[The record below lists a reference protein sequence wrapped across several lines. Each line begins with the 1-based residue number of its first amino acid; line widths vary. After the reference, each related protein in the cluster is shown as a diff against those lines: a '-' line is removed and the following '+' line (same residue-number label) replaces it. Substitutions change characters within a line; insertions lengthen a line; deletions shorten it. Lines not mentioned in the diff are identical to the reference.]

1 MAAEGALWVASDT
14 GGRIVRVD
22 PASGAVTARV
32 DVPPRPGG
40 LAAGGGAVWAFHFLQ
55 GAITRI
61 DVATAT
67 STRLDVPGARATGIA
82 YGGDSLW
89 LLSTAPA
96 ELLEL
101 DPATGALRRTIS
113 LRPAFAPTRSFL
125 ECWWLAFGD
134 GAVWATLPNHDALAR
149 IDASIGEVRYVG
161 RGFGHPFGIALGG
174 GSVWV
179 ATDRSVVRLDAS
191 SGAVLGASELQLADR
206 TGFVSIAYGDGAAW
220 LTNYDRGTLVRV
232 TPASSRQVR
241 SANPRRT
248 PSTAAS
254 VDG

>member
-1 MAAEGALWVASDT
+1 VAVSIPYGPPGTSGSLDSAVAAEGALWVASDS

-22 PASGAVTARV
+22 PASGTVTARV

-40 LAAGGGAVWAFHFLQ
+40 LAPGGGAVWVFHFLH
-55 GAITRI
+55 GAITRL
-61 DVATAT
+61 DVATGT

-89 LLSTAPA
+89 LLSTGPA
-96 ELLEL
+96 ELFEL
-101 DPATGALRRTIS
+101 DPATGSIRRTIS

-125 ECWWLAFGD
+125 ESWWLAFGD

-149 IDASIGEVRYVG
+149 VDASTGEARYVG
-161 RGFGHPFGIALGG
+161 
-174 GSVWV
+174 
-179 ATDRSVVRLDAS
+179 RSVVRLDAS
-191 SGAVLGASELQLADR
+191 SGAVLGATGLQLADR
-206 TGFVSIAYGDGAAW
+206 TGFVSTAYGDGAAW
-220 LTNYDRGTLVRV
+220 LTNYDRNTLLRV
-232 TPASSRQVR
+232 TPASSGQVR

-248 PSTAAS
+248 PSTASS